1 MSVAMISP
9 QAQQHEDTLR
19 ERRENPPEGMGA
31 IEAMRAADDMFASW
45 SGDAAVASTEVD
57 AGGVRALWV
66 DHEEADRD
74 RVMLYFHGGAYA
86 LGSADHVV
94 EMVGFI
100 GRAAACRVLS
110 VDYRLAPEDA
120 FPAAVDDAVAA
131 YRWLLDR
138 GVKPGRV
145 VVAGDS
151 AGGGLALSL
160 VLGLPDRGLPA
171 PAGCIAISPWAD
183 LACKAESWSRNAEV
197 DLILEQESL
206 TALGAMYLQ
215 RQDVVDPR
223 ASPLHGDFTKAP
235 PMYIQASGHETLLDD
250 CINVAGAAARAGV
263 EVRLDVFPEMQH
275 VFQYCAGN
283 MPEADDAVARMGNW
297 IRLRTGG

>member
-1 MSVAMISP
+1 MISP

-19 ERRENPPEGMGA
+19 ERRENPPDPPEGMGA
-31 IEAMRAADDMFASW
+31 IEAMRAADDMFSSW
-45 SGDAAVASTEVD
+45 SGDAAVAITEVD
-57 AGGVRALWV
+57 AGGVRALWI

-94 EMVGFI
+94 DMVGFI
-100 GRAAACRVLS
+100 GRAGACRALS
-110 VDYRLAPEDA
+110 VDYRLAPEHA
-120 FPAAVDDAVAA
+120 FPAPVDDAVSA
-131 YRWLLDR
+131 YRWLLDQ

-151 AGGGLALSL
+151 AGAGLALSL
-160 VLGLPDRGLPA
+160 ILDLPARGLPA

-183 LACKAESWSRNAEV
+183 LACTAESWTRNAEV
-197 DLILEQESL
+197 DLILEEESL
-206 TALGAMYLQ
+206 TALAAMYIQ
-215 RQDVVDPR
+215 GAEAEDPLV
-223 ASPLHGDFTKAP
+223 SPAYGNFTNAP
-235 PMYIQASGHETLLDD
+235 PIYIQASGYETLLDD

-263 EVRLDVFPEMQH
+263 DVRFDVFPQMQH

-297 IRLRTGG
+297 IRLHTAG